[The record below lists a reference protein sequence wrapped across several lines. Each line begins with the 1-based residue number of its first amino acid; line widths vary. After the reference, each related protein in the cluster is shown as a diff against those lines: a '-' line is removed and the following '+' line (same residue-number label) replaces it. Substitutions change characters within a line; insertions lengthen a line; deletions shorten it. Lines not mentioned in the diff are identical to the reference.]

1 MAEFDA
7 WQLLAGAGGGPAGAG
22 VPAGADAGGGDMDA
36 ALALGVGAA
45 AAGDAEGSDD
55 DWGDWNPSSEKRG
68 PDEAVTGRHPGQVKL
83 DGYAAY
89 DWHSP
94 WPKSFGPDMVPKK
107 AASRPKSFGAD
118 MEPAPVPIMATP
130 RPKGFEPTRV
140 PVALTMAAPRSKGI
154 EPTRVPKASAV
165 AKEAAA
171 SMPGSSSTARTPGS
185 SSTGAPVAKAEP
197 SAVASLAPEGIAALA
212 EAVAVVKDNLSPAH
226 LAEFTKDKTESLA
239 KKFPARTPGSPG
251 TAGHQGV
258 RVRLACQGVRVR
270 QGHQGVRVRL
280 ACQGVLRRQ
289 VFRASMTSMS
299 KQPLLTGDWICPAC
313 DAHNFAKKT
322 HCYKCKMPKQARVA
336 KIGMREGDWICLS
349 CFNHNF
355 ARKEDCNKCGG
366 PKGDSPMFGGRREG
380 DWTCEACGNINFA
393 ARNVCNRCK
402 LPKTEEAGI
411 MEKGA
416 AVSDDEGRFEEE
428 GAASSSSKTT
438 AEEKQEVDD
447 ARREPVNLEVPEQSA
462 RMPGSSA
469 SASILGSAPE
479 NPRFDYSNASRV
491 SGILQADVI
500 TGDWTCPACKAHNAA
515 SKTHCHKCLMPK
527 KARVARTGMRE
538 GDWVCLVCFN
548 HNFARKVDCN
558 KCAVPKGEA
567 PTFGERRVGDWM
579 CGSCGN
585 SNVARRN
592 ECNSCKIPRTEE
604 AGVTEKAVTVSDD
617 ESRCET
623 EGAASS
629 SSKMRTEE
637 KKEVDYGK
645 MEPSSLEV
653 PDYIRG
659 RLGGASELMK
669 ELLEPES
676 GETFTMRVILKE
688 VLTDIDGRVEMV
700 MVQPIRHRSVIVTV
714 IMKRAAKPR
723 EWKIGA
729 SYAMVRATKLPRGAF
744 TVKTSATCDLLEVE
758 PRQGDEPLRFLDAC
772 ADAVGGATYG
782 IQAAGEEVV
791 AGLCLEQNAV
801 EYAKNHAE
809 DHSTFVIGESGDN
822 LVMALLKLGVNA
834 MVLTFPGQP
843 FRGEGEGVGLKDS
856 RCAALKGGLRLQWI
870 LGIRSVILETAP
882 GVQHHWEVLDLIF
895 GVQRQLRMHGDACIL
910 DLASVS
916 HTSRRRWVAVYGPDE
931 RPKPTLQ
938 EWPVGIG
945 KVPAHLADVIP
956 VQGKDFTELTL
967 TPKEMEVYRDR
978 ENMDF
983 SETLPELLHSDAN
996 LFGACPCGC
1005 RQVAMS
1011 DERIERRSAWDHP
1024 VLIR

>member
-22 VPAGADAGGGDMDA
+22 VPAGADAGGDDMDA

-45 AAGDAEGSDD
+45 AAGDAEDSDD

-68 PDEAVTGRHPGQVKL
+68 PEEAVTGTGGDDEEEGQSRKKSRRREL
-83 DGYAAY
+83 LASA
-89 DWHSP
+89 P
-94 WPKSFGPDMVPKK
+94 WRSQTEQEAGTQGRSSSMAMLPTIGTPRGPRALEPDMVSKK
-107 AASRPKSFGAD
+107 AAPRPKSGGAD
-118 MEPAPVPIMATP
+118 MEPVPVPIMATP

-140 PVALTMAAPRSKGI
+140 PEALTMAAPRSKGI

-171 SMPGSSSTARTPGS
+171 SMLGSSSTARTPGS

-212 EAVAVVKDNLSPAH
+212 EADTRELEYGKDTRES
-226 LAEFTKDKTESLA
+226 EYGKDTRESEYGKDTRESDIPETMLT
-239 KKFPARTPGSPG
+239 ARIMHHDDSKRTRKPRHPG
-251 TAGHQGV
+251 
-258 RVRLACQGVRVR
+258 L
-270 QGHQGVRVRL
+270 
-280 ACQGVLRRQ
+280 
-289 VFRASMTSMS
+289 SMTTMS

-380 DWTCEACGNINFA
+380 DWTCEGCGNINFA

-402 LPKTEEAGI
+402 RPKTEEAGI

-416 AVSDDEGRFEEE
+416 EVSDDEGRFEEE

-469 SASILGSAPE
+469 SANSLGSAPG

-515 SKTHCHKCLMPK
+515 SKAHCHKCLMPK
-527 KARVARTGMRE
+527 KARLARTGMRE

-558 KCAVPKGEA
+558 KCVVLKGEA

-637 KKEVDYGK
+637 KKEEDYGS

-809 DHSTFVIGESGDN
+809 DRSTFVIGESGDN
-822 LVMALLKLGVNA
+822 LVMALLKLVVNA

-870 LGIRSVILETAP
+870 LGIRSAILETAP

-916 HTSRRRWVAVYGPDE
+916 HTSRRRW
-931 RPKPTLQ
+931 
-938 EWPVGIG
+938 
-945 KVPAHLADVIP
+945 
-956 VQGKDFTELTL
+956 
-967 TPKEMEVYRDR
+967 
-978 ENMDF
+978 
-983 SETLPELLHSDAN
+983 
-996 LFGACPCGC
+996 
-1005 RQVAMS
+1005 
-1011 DERIERRSAWDHP
+1011 
-1024 VLIR
+1024 